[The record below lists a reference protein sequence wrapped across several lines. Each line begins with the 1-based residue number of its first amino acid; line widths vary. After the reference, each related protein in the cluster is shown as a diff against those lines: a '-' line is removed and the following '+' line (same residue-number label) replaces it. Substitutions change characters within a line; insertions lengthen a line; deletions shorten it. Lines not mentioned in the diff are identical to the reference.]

1 MDEGGF
7 VLDDAPTF
15 GLNMD
20 LEADISSADD
30 LLFYLTDNQ
39 GQMDTTNGAF
49 DAAAHLLFDDFP
61 SSGTPSFS
69 SPSSFSSSPS
79 SSSPASS
86 PPSASFSFSSSPV
99 SSPSSVYSST
109 SGESSPAQ
117 CTSSGIVDADH
128 FVFGSWIESALDTST
143 ISPAQLQMSG
153 TTMLEIQPPAATLPL
168 PPIAILTSPASAAS
182 EEDIID
188 AGESTTGAK
197 PPKKDTRK
205 RKRTKKNG
213 DEAPPQTAV
222 TLPRDELLKLSSQE
236 LEDYAENLRKVRKLT
251 AEEEKDLRRQR
262 RLIKNRES
270 AQLSR
275 VRRRE
280 HIEVIEAQL
289 NEVQAEN
296 ARLKLQVETLTAEN
310 LQLKQHI
317 AASSSPATA
326 TLEPQLPASPP
337 AHCGDVSSAINAGEH
352 IASPSLIKMVQSWTT
367 LGKGATANA
376 VKATYL
382 FVILLSIGL
391 FFNARF
397 VHYGPGLGPLE
408 MGPRPAAMQHN
419 PFIHQLGPDSRL
431 HTESVKLLGG
441 SSSQVAPQRRAN
453 RNLLAV
459 DDDFSNKM
467 DMDKE
472 SLYFDEKPAA
482 RAAINNN
489 AYINSWKRETT
500 TPQFPMTSGDQT
512 MPAVV
517 SGEAANKT
525 VLMCPTLTP
534 LQWPGQEMAADAD
547 EITFLLPASSA
558 AYIPSSRMSSS
569 SSPSS
574 SSSFSATARQAGGS
588 MVQLTCK
595 IVDAHMTSLG
605 SLLVQ

>member
-20 LEADISSADD
+20 LEADMSSADD

-99 SSPSSVYSST
+99 SSPSSVYGST

-117 CTSSGIVDADH
+117 CTSSGNVDADH

-500 TPQFPMTSGDQT
+500 TPQFPMTPGDQT

-569 SSPSS
+569 SPSSS

>member
-117 CTSSGIVDADH
+117 CTSSGNVDADH

-317 AASSSPATA
+317 ASSSPATA

-500 TPQFPMTSGDQT
+500 TPQFPMTPGDQT

>member
-99 SSPSSVYSST
+99 SSPSSVYGST

-569 SSPSS
+569 SPSSS

>member
-569 SSPSS
+569 SPSSS

>member
-7 VLDDAPTF
+7 VLDAPTF

-20 LEADISSADD
+20 LEADMSSADD

-99 SSPSSVYSST
+99 SSPSSVYGST

-500 TPQFPMTSGDQT
+500 TPQFPMTPGDQT

-569 SSPSS
+569 SPSSS

>member
-20 LEADISSADD
+20 LEADMSSADD

-117 CTSSGIVDADH
+117 CTSSGNVDADH

-500 TPQFPMTSGDQT
+500 TPQFPMTPGDQT

-569 SSPSS
+569 SPSSS

>member
-99 SSPSSVYSST
+99 SSPSSVYGST

-337 AHCGDVSSAINAGEH
+337 AHCGDVSSAVNAGEH

-500 TPQFPMTSGDQT
+500 TPQFPMTPGDQT

-569 SSPSS
+569 SPSSS

>member
-7 VLDDAPTF
+7 VLDAPTF

-20 LEADISSADD
+20 LEADMSSADD

-117 CTSSGIVDADH
+117 CTSSGNVDADH

-500 TPQFPMTSGDQT
+500 TPQFPMTPGDQT

-569 SSPSS
+569 SPSSS

>member
-117 CTSSGIVDADH
+117 CTSSGNVDADH

-500 TPQFPMTSGDQT
+500 TPQFPMTPGDQT

-569 SSPSS
+569 SPSSS

>member
-20 LEADISSADD
+20 LEADMSSADD

-117 CTSSGIVDADH
+117 CTSSGNVDADH

-569 SSPSS
+569 SPSSS

>member
-20 LEADISSADD
+20 LEADMSSADD

-99 SSPSSVYSST
+99 SSPSSVYGST

-117 CTSSGIVDADH
+117 CTSSGNVDADH